1 MIKEER
7 RDYLFSKNQ
16 KLIKKLNELVGSESN
31 KLLSQRKLAEILN
44 CSNSSVARWLRG
56 ETPLSRE
63 YALKICDILNL
74 DKIEYLGYEENNNYS
89 KLNEENKQKVQEY
102 INYLL
107 YLQET
112 VKEEPSKKLVKSSTN
127 NR

>member
-1 MIKEER
+1 MM
-7 RDYLFSKNQ
+7 F
-16 KLIKKLNELVGSESN
+16 
-31 KLLSQRKLAEILN
+31 LAFN
-44 CSNSSVARWLRG
+44 ASSFVRG